1 MIPDL
6 ILHTHEDAGNGIKAG
21 YLLKAVQKRK
31 RKYRKNR
38 QKSRQ
43 IAMSIILPGNPGAKY
58 LGFFSSHSLKTRE
71 KYVSFPQFVLLSSYI
86 S

>member
-6 ILHTHEDAGNGIKAG
+6 ILHTHEDAVYAIKVG

-31 RKYRKNR
+31 RNRKNR

-43 IAMSIILPGNPGAKY
+43 IAMSIILPGNPVTNH
-58 LGFFSSHSLKTRE
+58 SSMQKE
-71 KYVSFPQFVLLSSYI
+71 I
-86 S
+86 

>member
-6 ILHTHEDAGNGIKAG
+6 ILHTHEDAGNGIKVG

-58 LGFFSSHSLKTRE
+58 LGFFLL
-71 KYVSFPQFVLLSSYI
+71 SFPQNERKIY
-86 S
+86 